1 MLYTL
6 AVFAALALSDAKFI
20 RVPLKKLPSVNDDL
34 RARGE
39 LPVHTARTYGDDP
52 IPIHDYQNAQYY
64 GPLSVGTPGQTF
76 QVIFDTGSS
85 NLWVPSKQCTNCGFL
100 KPSYNNAKSSTYVA
114 NGTIFDIEY
123 GSGPV
128 SGFVSQDSVTVGKPV
143 VKDVLFAE
151 ITDVSG
157 LGLAFKIGKF
167 DGIMGLAW
175 PSISVLQMPPVFT
188 MMIDQGLVDEPVFSF
203 YLTNDGTDGEMD
215 LGGIDP
221 NHHSGELSYVP
232 LVETN
237 YWTIGLDS
245 MILEGQNSS
254 FTTATRAIVDTGTST
269 LAGPKA
275 EVKALAKQLGAT
287 PVLNTGEYAI
297 SCDATKTAPSI
308 SVGVGG
314 QKYVLTAEQYIINSG
329 GSCILGILGLDVPPP
344 AGPLWILGDV
354 WLRVYFTVFDYGQK
368 RLGFAPATAN

>member
-1 MLYTL
+1 MMYTL
-6 AVFAALALSDAKFI
+6 AFACLSLVSNGKFI
-20 RVPLKKLPSVNDDL
+20 RVPLTKVKSVNDEL
-34 RARGE
+34 RSRGE

-52 IPIHDYQNAQYY
+52 VPIHDFQNAQYY
-64 GPLSVGTPGQTF
+64 GPINLGTPGKTF
-76 QVIFDTGSS
+76 QVMFDTGSS

-100 KPSYNNAKSSTYVA
+100 KPSYDHSKSSTYVS
-114 NGTIFDIEY
+114 NGTIFDIQY

-128 SGFVSQDSVTVGKPV
+128 SGFVSQDSVTVGKPT
-143 VKDVLFAE
+143 VKNVLFAE

-167 DGIMGLAW
+167 DGILGLAW
-175 PSISVLQMPPVFT
+175 PSISVLGMPPVFT
-188 MMIDQGLVDEPVFSF
+188 MMIEQGLVDEPVFSF
-203 YLTNDGTDGEMD
+203 YLTNDGSDGEMD
-215 LGGIDP
+215 LGGVDP
-221 NHHSGELSYVP
+221 NHHTGELSYVP

-245 MILEGQNSS
+245 MILEGENVS
-254 FTTATRAIVDTGTST
+254 FTTAARAIVDTGTST
-269 LAGPKA
+269 LAGPAA
-275 EVKALAKQLGAT
+275 EVKALAKKLGAI
-287 PVLNTGEYAI
+287 PVLNTGEYSI
-297 SCDATKTAPSI
+297 NCDKQQTAPSI

-329 GSCILGILGLDVPPP
+329 GQCILGILGLDVPPP